1 MRTDPTDTGGL
12 FTGRRPGTAP
22 VRYRQQ
28 PQQGGSGRR
37 RLDALIAFAIGALM
51 AVVNLLFWGPIPAG
65 ALWVAARVAGPDGGR
80 VFLAIIVAFAL
91 CLLGLMVGLMVLKRL
106 DAAWI
111 VVRRA
116 AGHDQRKGI
125 IGPMFAVCA
134 VVGASAFTIWLVF
147 IAGLGSSTMPAGG

>member
-22 VRYRQQ
+22 VRYRT
-28 PQQGGSGRR
+28 PPERGSSRR
-37 RLDALIAFAIGALM
+37 QHVDRLLALAI
-51 AVVNLLFWGPIPAG
+51 AVVMVAINLLFWGPIPAA
-65 ALWVAARVAGPDGGR
+65 ALWVAARISGDGTDR
-80 VFLAIIVAFAL
+80 IFLAIVAAFGL
-91 CLLGLMVGLMVLKRL
+91 CVLGLLGGLVVLKRL

-125 IGPMFAVCA
+125 IGPIFGVCA
-134 VVGASAFTIWLVF
+134 VVGGTAFTVWLVF
-147 IAGLGSSTMPAGG
+147 IAGLGSSMMSGN